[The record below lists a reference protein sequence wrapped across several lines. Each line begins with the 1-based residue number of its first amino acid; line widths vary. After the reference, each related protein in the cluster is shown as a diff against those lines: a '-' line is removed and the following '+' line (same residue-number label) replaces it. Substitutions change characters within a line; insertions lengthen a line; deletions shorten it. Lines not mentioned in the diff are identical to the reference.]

1 MSQWVKNLG
10 PLALTTNTVSTG
22 QLNRI
27 SLTLSGGLIT
37 WLNIVHT
44 CLHWPAA

>member
-1 MSQWVKNLG
+1 MNQWVKNLG

-27 SLTLSGGLIT
+27 SGGLIT